1 MRWRNALL
9 PFLSSVTIGLL
20 APLAGVG
27 QVAPSTINLVTLP
40 IPALPRCDIHAL
52 LKDTDGFLWI
62 GTDEG
67 LFRYDG
73 SNLDAY
79 RNVPGDSLSLPNNI
93 VFSLVLDAQGRIWVA
108 TMAGICT
115 FHPRETNFRRVH
127 YLRDGKHHDGESRLH
142 RDASGHLWASLYTNG
157 VGRYDTASNTFTD
170 MARIREAAKNVRGRR
185 CTALTSD
192 KDGTLWI
199 TNDGGLLRYEPET
212 DQTEFFPYAPI
223 GLAPGHPPITLS
235 DPQMDPED
243 PNLIWMESWGSGIVR
258 FDKRT
263 GAFKNW
269 LHERGKPWNL
279 SNIVFSMSPLGKGKW
294 LIGFDYRLRVF
305 DTNTESFSEAVEMN
319 LPQPSSLEYPVL
331 SQYRHNGQLWIG
343 SGRVGIYMIPDAPC
357 DMVPLAHANYLCHA
371 STGGYWGG
379 TIYEQRRLRR
389 LGDQGSLLFERPLPD
404 ADKRGYEAFG
414 LVERRNG
421 EVWLSTTAGL
431 LVYDP
436 AKDDFHWRAM
446 NGVFEAGENK
456 QLGFDIVEQATGE
469 VWTLGWGKGPLRYS
483 PTNDQWDIPWR
494 GQSTDTLL
502 IGAQGLGTLDADH
515 LWLRLHNGAGILNTR
530 TMRFAHIMTETNPG
544 PGTQL
549 ITAVVA
555 HDAGRMD
562 LVTATNGIYTA
573 QYDGERLTVT
583 GRYLDPNTTEKFH
596 DAAADRRGYTWIAT
610 SHGLVRFDGRTGA
623 FDHLRPVSGLP
634 MQSAFG
640 IISDAAGRMVI
651 RGSKTLRFHP
661 DSIDFNLPRTPVYI
675 RQLTVNGA
683 QRQGKELSL
692 PYDSSS
698 VSIEYAAI
706 ALTNADDIRYEVQ
719 LKGYDARWVDNSA
732 RRTASYINLPPG
744 AYTFLARVKGAP
756 EGSTVGE
763 LRFTIHPAWWQRG
776 WFRAGMVIASA
787 LLIFLLSR
795 YILRLQDERRI
806 AALEQ
811 EKAVGAVRTRIAR
824 DIHDDIG
831 SGLTKIALLSRELH
845 TSPDKERLTANIA
858 SASTELIGQLGDIIW
873 TVNPAQDHAEHFM
886 AYVRDQLGRQFE
898 EMNVDLIT
906 DLTIE
911 PGMEHRDVPPDV
923 KRNVMLILKEMV
935 ANALKHAHPRKVDVR
950 LAINAATL
958 LMHFADDGSGFD
970 VQVTTSG
977 NGRGNL
983 QRRSNELGG
992 TLSVVSDA
1000 TGTRYTLQVPL
1011 PEPTFMRAT

>member
-1 MRWRNALL
+1 MRWRTPPL
-9 PFLSSVTIGLL
+9 PILGCVTIGLL
-20 APLAGVG
+20 AAQAVVG
-27 QVAPSTINLVTLP
+27 QVAPSNINLVP
-40 IPALPRCDIHAL
+40 IAIPALPRCDIHAM

-62 GTDEG
+62 GTHEG

-73 SNLDAY
+73 SNLDVY
-79 RNVPGDSLSLPNNI
+79 RKVPGDSTSLPDDRI
-93 VFSLVLDAQGRIWVA
+93 FSLVPDAQGRIGVA
-108 TMAGICT
+108 TMAGVCT

-127 YLRDGKHHDGESRLH
+127 YLREGKRHDRESRLH
-142 RDASGHLWASLYTNG
+142 RDASDQLWASFYNEG

-170 MARIREAAKNVRGRR
+170 VPRIREAAKHLRGRR

-199 TNDGGLLRYEPET
+199 TNDGGLLRYAPDT

-269 LHERGKPWNL
+269 LHEREKPWNV
-279 SNIVFSMSPLGKGKW
+279 SNIVFSFSPLGKGRW
-294 LIGFDYRLRVF
+294 LVGFDHRLRVF
-305 DTNTESFSEAVEMN
+305 DTNTESFSEPVDMN
-319 LPQPSSLEYPVL
+319 LPQPTPLEYPVL

-343 SGRVGIYMIPDAPC
+343 SGGVGVYMIPDAPC
-357 DMVPLAHANYLCHA
+357 DMVPLAHANYLCPA
-371 STGGYWGG
+371 RAGGYWGS

-389 LGDQGSLLFERPLPD
+389 LDDQGSLLFERPLPD
-404 ADKRGYEAFG
+404 ADKSGYEAFR
-414 LVERRNG
+414 LVERQDG

-436 AKDDFHWRAM
+436 VKDAFHWKAM
-446 NGVFEAGENK
+446 NGAFEAGAPE
-456 QLGFDIVEQATGE
+456 QLGYDIVEQANGE
-469 VWTLGWGKGPLRYS
+469 MWTIGWAKGPIRYS
-483 PTNDQWDIPWR
+483 PTNDRWDIPWR
-494 GQSTDTLL
+494 GQPIDTLL
-502 IGAQGLGTLDADH
+502 IGTQGVGTLDADH
-515 LWLRLHNGAGILNTR
+515 LWLRLYIGAGILNTR
-530 TMRFAHIMTETNPG
+530 TMQLEHIMTEPNPG
-544 PGTQL
+544 PGTQP

-573 QYDGERLTVT
+573 QYDGEQLAVT
-583 GRYLDPNTTEKFH
+583 GHFQHPNNTEKFH
-596 DAAADRRGYTWIAT
+596 EATTDSRGYTWITT
-610 SHGLVRFDGRTGA
+610 SHGLVRFDGRTGS
-623 FDHLRPVSGLP
+623 FDHLRAVSGLP
-634 MQSAFG
+634 VQSAFG
-640 IISDAAGRMVI
+640 IINDADGSMVI
-651 RGSKTLRFHP
+651 RGSKLLRFHP
-661 DSIDFNLPRTPVYI
+661 DSIDFSLPRTPVYI
-675 RQLTVNGA
+675 RQLSVNGA
-683 QRQGKELSL
+683 RRHGSELSL

-706 ALTNADDIRYEVQ
+706 ALTNAEDIRYEVQ
-719 LKGYDARWVDNSA
+719 LKGYDPHWVDNGT

-744 AYTFLARVKGAP
+744 AYTFLTRVKGAP
-756 EGSTVGE
+756 EGSTVGA
-763 LRFTIHPAWWQRG
+763 LRFTIHPAWWQRW
-776 WFRAGMVIASA
+776 WFRSAAVLFSMLMV
-787 LLIFLLSR
+787 FLLSR
-795 YILRLQDERRI
+795 YILRLQYERRI

-845 TSPDKERLTANIA
+845 TSADKERLTANIA

-898 EMNVDLIT
+898 EMNVDLTT

-935 ANALKHAHPRKVDVR
+935 ANALKHAHPRKVEVR
-950 LAINAATL
+950 LTINAAAL
-958 LMHFADDGSGFD
+958 LLHFADDGCGFD
-970 VQVTTSG
+970 VQATTLG

-983 QRRSNELGG
+983 QRRCNELGG

-1011 PEPTFMRAT
+1011 PDPTFMRAT